1 MDYVRTVDPK
11 GFSAT
16 ERISQHLLGRRTG
29 GETCRI
35 ECIQVPPGGGS
46 PAGLHTHVFDQIY
59 YCVKGTMDLEIGGE
73 HVVAPAGSVVFLPK
87 GVPHK
92 NWNATNEPIVH
103 LAMQVPEV
111 AEGQSVSFPA

>member
-11 GFSAT
+11 KFSPT
-16 ERISQHLLGRRTG
+16 ERISQHLLGRQSG
-29 GETCRI
+29 GDNCRI
-35 ECIQVPPGGGS
+35 DCIQVPPGGGS

-59 YCVKGTMDLEIGGE
+59 YCISGTMDLEIDGQ
-73 HVVAPAGSVVFLPK
+73 HLKAPPGSIVYMPK

-92 NWNATNEPIVH
+92 NWNATNEPLVH

-111 AEGQSVSFPA
+111 AEGQPVSTRV